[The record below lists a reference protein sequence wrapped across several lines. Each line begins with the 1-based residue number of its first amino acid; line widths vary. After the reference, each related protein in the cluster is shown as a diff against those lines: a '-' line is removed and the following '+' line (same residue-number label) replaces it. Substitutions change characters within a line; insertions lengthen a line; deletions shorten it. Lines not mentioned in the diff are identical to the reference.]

1 MLLRDLKLSRFI
13 CKFIINEIT
22 RTVKVGNDLLRVY
35 RGLHLTSLYS
45 YMYDHINVLNELYSK
60 LQKKKPILIILN
72 ILQWQKYQVDLNYA
86 LIIK

>member
-60 LQKKKPILIILN
+60 LQKKTHLN
-72 ILQWQKYQVDLNYA
+72 HLKHFAMAKVSG
-86 LIIK
+86 

>member
-22 RTVKVGNDLLRVY
+22 RTIKVDNDLLRVY

-60 LQKKKPILIILN
+60 LQKKNHLN
-72 ILQWQKYQVDLNYA
+72 HLKHFAMAKVSG
-86 LIIK
+86 

>member
-60 LQKKKPILIILN
+60 LQKKKAILIILN